1 LQTFVEV
8 DQAPEMVAGL
18 QFFLKKV
25 VSKTDI
31 VEKSEKETVK
41 WGCKAIISV
50 LNRILATT
58 TLEED

>member
-1 LQTFVEV
+1 
-8 DQAPEMVAGL
+8 
-18 QFFLKKV
+18 

-41 WGCKAIISV
+41 AGCKAVISV
-50 LNRILATT
+50 LNRVLATT